1 MSRDG
6 AHRNIFIPAPDDV
19 RDILKFSPDLMLRH
33 SAKLCMVSGTPEEMV
48 ESCERITSESWI
60 HNLCVGS
67 VCAFVLINRNK
78 VRGVTGVHVD
88 DLLGGGDEVFDRS
101 ILEVKREFDFG
112 AWDVGSMKFKESQLT
127 QMVTK
132 SWPT

>member
-1 MSRDG
+1 
-6 AHRNIFIPAPDDV
+6 
-19 RDILKFSPDLMLRH
+19 
-33 SAKLCMVSGTPEEMV
+33 MV

-67 VCAFVLINRNK
+67 VCAFVPIKQNK
-78 VRGVTGVHVD
+78 GRGVTGVHVD
-88 DLLGGGDEVFDRS
+88 DLLGGGDEVFDKG

-112 AWDVGSMKFKESQLT
+112 AWDVGAMKFNESQLT